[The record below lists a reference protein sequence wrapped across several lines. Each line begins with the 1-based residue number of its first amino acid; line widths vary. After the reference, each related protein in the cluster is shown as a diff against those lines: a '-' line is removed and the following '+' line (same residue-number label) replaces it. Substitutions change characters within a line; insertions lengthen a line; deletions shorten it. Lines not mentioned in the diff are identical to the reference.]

1 MPHRPARPGAPA
13 ARVSAALVSTAAL
26 TLPLAFAGSAQA
38 QIQAQHGF
46 RFENVTDTHL
56 PVTVM
61 RNSMDVGV
69 ADLDADGDL
78 DVVIPQEFRLNKL
91 LLNQGGGRFADASD
105 RLPPP
110 SADELAA
117 GPPQLRFPGAG
128 HDSEDVSIA
137 DFDRDGTLDLVIV
150 AEDDVKFGR
159 TNVHQYY
166 RGLGGARYERVVG
179 AIAVSGVGP
188 SQQQANEP
196 ALPDTEADAVAHADI
211 DRDGDLDLI
220 LAGAGQDRLLI
231 NDGLGQFSDETAGRA
246 PAEDRVTQDA
256 EFADLDGDG
265 DVDVVLGQEGGHA
278 LWLNDGAGRF
288 IDASDRLPAPGNAE
302 ARKVTP
308 ADVDGDGD
316 LDLYFSH
323 VGWQEREPQDQLL
336 INDGSGRFADETAA
350 RIPAET
356 GTTLTAR
363 FGDLDGDGDL
373 DLVRGEHGPLT
384 VWLNDGRGVFTD
396 VSDAVLGADRVAG
409 PNIALALADFDGD
422 GRLDIYVGQLKANRP
437 DETIRDRLLLNRAG

>member
-1 MPHRPARPGAPA
+1 MTTSPVRLTLTA
-13 ARVSAALVSTAAL
+13 AAALLLAAGGARAEQAFRLVEVTAA
-26 TLPLAFAGSAQA
+26 
-38 QIQAQHGF
+38 
-46 RFENVTDTHL
+46 HL
-56 PVTVM
+56 PDSPL

-69 ADLDADGDL
+69 ADLDGDGDL
-78 DVVIPQEFRLNKL
+78 DVLIPQEFRVNKM
-91 LLNQGGGRFADASD
+91 LLNRGDGRFEDASD
-105 RLPPP
+105 RIPAL
-110 SADELAA
+110 SETELAA

-137 DFDRDGTLDLVIV
+137 DFDGDGLLDAVIV

-159 TNVHQYY
+159 TGVHEYY
-166 RGLGGARYERVVG
+166 RGVPGGRFVRVPPSTT
-179 AIAVSGVGP
+179 VSGIGP
-188 SQQQANEP
+188 GQRMTDAP
-196 ALPDTEADAVAHADI
+196 AIPDMEADAVAHADV
-211 DRDGDLDLI
+211 DRDGDLDLVI
-220 LAGAGQDRLLI
+220 AGAGQDRLLI
-231 NDGLGQFSDETAGRA
+231 NDGHGVFADETASRA

-265 DVDVVLGQEGGHA
+265 DVDLVLGQEGGHA
-278 LWLNDGAGRF
+278 LWLNDGSGRF
-288 IDASDRLPAPGNAE
+288 TEASDRLPDPGNVE

-323 VGWQEREPQDQLL
+323 VGWQDREPQDRLL
-336 INDGSGRFADETAA
+336 INDGSARFTDGTAG

-356 GTTLTAR
+356 GTTLVAR

-396 VSDAVLGADRVAG
+396 VSDRVLGDRAEG

-422 GRLDIYVGQLKANRP
+422 GRLDVYVGQLKASRP
-437 DETIRDRLLLNRAG
+437 DEGIRDRLLLNRPG